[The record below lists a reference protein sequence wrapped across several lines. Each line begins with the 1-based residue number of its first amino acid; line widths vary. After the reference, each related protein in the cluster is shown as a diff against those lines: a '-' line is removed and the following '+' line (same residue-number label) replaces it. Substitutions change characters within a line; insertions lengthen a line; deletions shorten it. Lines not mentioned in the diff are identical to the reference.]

1 MTILTFQNE
10 VANILNENFPVKVN
24 FYSENIR
31 DIEFQIQNAL
41 GRQGIVGI
49 VMTPQLDYQGHNSKE
64 PIYSMP
70 DFTIQICENPIV
82 NRAQTNNMTAHEA
95 IILASELL
103 VNVKNKVGLPI
114 FGTFTPTSIS
124 IQEMDETILVAEAK
138 FECTFALSSTDED
151 DDTISADSSYIT
163 AQEAFE
169 LSEQEIAE
177 ELSAIADLI

>member
-10 VANILNENFPVKVN
+10 VANILNDNFPVKVN

-64 PIYSMP
+64 PIYTMP

-82 NRAQTNNMTAHEA
+82 NRAQPNNMTAHEA

-103 VNVKNKVGLPI
+103 VNVKNKVGLPA

-151 DDTISADSSYIT
+151 DKIT
-163 AQEAFE
+163 AEEAIE
-169 LSEQEIAE
+169 LYEDELAE
-177 ELSAIADLI
+177 ELSAIADLM

>member
-10 VANILNENFPVKVN
+10 VANILNDNFPVKVN

-31 DIEFQIQNAL
+31 DIEYQIQNAL

-64 PIYSMP
+64 PIYTMP

-82 NRAQTNNMTAHEA
+82 NRAQPNNMTAHEA

-103 VNVKNKVGLPI
+103 VNVKNKVGLPA

-151 DDTISADSSYIT
+151 DKIT
-163 AQEAFE
+163 AEEAIE
-169 LSEQEIAE
+169 LYEDELAE
-177 ELSAIADLI
+177 ELSAIADLM

>member
-10 VANILNENFPVKVN
+10 VANILNDNFPVKVN

-31 DIEFQIQNAL
+31 DIEYQIQNAL

-64 PIYSMP
+64 PIYTMP

-82 NRAQTNNMTAHEA
+82 NRAQPNNMTAHEA
-95 IILASELL
+95 IILVSELL
-103 VNVKNKVGLPI
+103 VNVKNKVGLPA

-151 DDTISADSSYIT
+151 DKIT
-163 AQEAFE
+163 AEEAIE
-169 LSEQEIAE
+169 LYEDEIAE
-177 ELSAIADLI
+177 ELSAIADLM

>member
-10 VANILNENFPVKVN
+10 VANILNDNFPVKVN

-82 NRAQTNNMTAHEA
+82 NRAQPNNMTAHEA

-103 VNVKNKVGLPI
+103 VNVKNKVGLPA

-151 DDTISADSSYIT
+151 DKIT
-163 AQEAFE
+163 AEEAIE
-169 LSEQEIAE
+169 LYEDELGE
-177 ELSAIADLI
+177 ELSAIADLM

>member
-10 VANILNENFPVKVN
+10 VANILNDNFPVKVN

-31 DIEFQIQNAL
+31 DIEYQIQNAL

-64 PIYSMP
+64 PIYTMP

-82 NRAQTNNMTAHEA
+82 NRAQPNNMTAHEA

-103 VNVKNKVGLPI
+103 VNVKNKVGLPA

-151 DDTISADSSYIT
+151 DKIT
-163 AQEAFE
+163 AEEAIE
-169 LSEQEIAE
+169 LYEDELGE
-177 ELSAIADLI
+177 ELSAIADLM

>member
-10 VANILNENFPVKVN
+10 VANILNDNFPVKVN

-31 DIEFQIQNAL
+31 DIEYQIQNAL

-64 PIYSMP
+64 PIYTMP

-82 NRAQTNNMTAHEA
+82 NRAQPNNMTAHEA
-95 IILASELL
+95 IILVSELL
-103 VNVKNKVGLPI
+103 VNVKNKVGLPA

-138 FECTFALSSTDED
+138 FKCTFALSSTDED
-151 DDTISADSSYIT
+151 DKIT
-163 AQEAFE
+163 AEEAIE
-169 LSEQEIAE
+169 LYEDELGE
-177 ELSAIADLI
+177 ELSAIADLM

>member
-31 DIEFQIQNAL
+31 DIEYQIQNAL

-64 PIYSMP
+64 PIYTMP

-82 NRAQTNNMTAHEA
+82 NRAQPNNMTAHEA

-103 VNVKNKVGLPI
+103 VNVKNKVGLPA

-151 DDTISADSSYIT
+151 DKIT
-163 AQEAFE
+163 AEEAIE
-169 LSEQEIAE
+169 LYEDELAE
-177 ELSAIADLI
+177 ELSAIADLM

>member
-10 VANILNENFPVKVN
+10 VANILNDNFPIKVN

-31 DIEFQIQNAL
+31 DIEYQIQNAL

-82 NRAQTNNMTAHEA
+82 NRAQPNNMTAHEA

-103 VNVKNKVGLPI
+103 VNVKNKVGLPA

-151 DDTISADSSYIT
+151 DKIT
-163 AQEAFE
+163 AEEAFE
-169 LSEQEIAE
+169 LSEEEIAE
-177 ELSAIADLI
+177 ELSAIADLM

>member
-10 VANILNENFPVKVN
+10 VANILNDNFPVKVN

-31 DIEFQIQNAL
+31 DIEYQIQNAL

-64 PIYSMP
+64 PIYTMP

-82 NRAQTNNMTAHEA
+82 NRVQPNNMTAHEA

-103 VNVKNKVGLPI
+103 VNVKNKVGLPA

-151 DDTISADSSYIT
+151 DKIT
-163 AQEAFE
+163 AEEAIE
-169 LSEQEIAE
+169 LYEDELAE
-177 ELSAIADLI
+177 ELSAIADLM